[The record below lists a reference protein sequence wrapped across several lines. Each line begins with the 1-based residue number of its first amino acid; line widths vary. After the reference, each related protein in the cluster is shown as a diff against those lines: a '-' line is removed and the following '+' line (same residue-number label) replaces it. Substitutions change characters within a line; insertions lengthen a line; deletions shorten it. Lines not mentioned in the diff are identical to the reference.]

1 MQLFLSLDGR
11 IARSDFWLGLAGL
24 IVLSMFLQVIMQ
36 MLGYSSQINPQT
48 GETSEGFLIATFV
61 PLFITLWPS
70 ICVYGKRYHDRDKSA
85 WWMMIALI
93 PILGV
98 IWMIVELGFLK
109 GTQGPNEYGE
119 DPLA

>member
-11 IARSDFWLGLAGL
+11 IARSEFWLGLAGL
-24 IVLSMFLQVIMQ
+24 IVLSMFLQVVMQ